1 MPFWVGD
8 MSHTPFLLQLLVILA
23 VSRIFGL
30 ALRAVGQ
37 PTVIGEMAAGIVL
50 GPIVLG
56 ALFPQFHALLF
67 EPQSLPALSALSQ
80 LGLVLFMFVVGAEL
94 RAPDGVRAQL
104 RSAGIVAMLSVAAP
118 MVLGLAAS
126 LALHPGLAPAG
137 VSFWSF
143 ALFMAAALSITAFP
157 VLARIL
163 KERGM
168 TQSTLGRLS
177 MASAAIADVVAWIL
191 LAVVVTLTN
200 QSGSA
205 AILKSTLG
213 MLALVGLTWGLL
225 KPAIARLLHNWTAGG
240 PTDLLVLSAL
250 SAGAIGCAALSQ
262 WLGIHAVF
270 GAFLF
275 GASLPRDDRLLKV
288 LVERFEYPALIVLM
302 PVFFALAGL
311 STTAK
316 AFTATNL
323 GALSLVIVV
332 AAAGKVLG
340 SAAGARA
347 SGLGWRECFAVGSL
361 MNARGLM
368 ELIVMKVGLDAGLI
382 GPEMFTILL
391 IMALLTTSMTGPLLS
406 LLLGNPSATHRR
418 TTT

>member
-1 MPFWVGD
+1 

-56 ALFPQFHALLF
+56 ALFPQFHAQLF
-67 EPQSLPALSALSQ
+67 EPESLPALSALSQ

-104 RSAGIVAMLSVAAP
+104 RSAGLVAMLSVAAP
-118 MVLGLAAS
+118 MVLGLAAA
-126 LALHPGLAPAG
+126 LALHPVLAPAG
-137 VSFWSF
+137 VNFWSF
-143 ALFMAAALSITAFP
+143 ALFLAAALSITAFP

-200 QSGSA
+200 QSGPA

-213 MLALVGLTWGLL
+213 MLALAGLTWGLL
-225 KPAIARLLHNWTAGG
+225 KPAIARLLHNWPAGG
-240 PTDLLVLSAL
+240 PADLLVLSAL
-250 SAGAIGCAALSQ
+250 AAGAIGCAALSQ

-311 STTAK
+311 STTAN

-332 AAAGKVLG
+332 AVAGKVLG
-340 SAAGARA
+340 SAVGARA
-347 SGLGWRECFAVGSL
+347 SGLGWKECLAVGSL

-382 GPEMFTILL
+382 CPEMFTILL

-406 LLLGNPSATHRR
+406 LLLGSPGATHRR
-418 TTT
+418 TAT